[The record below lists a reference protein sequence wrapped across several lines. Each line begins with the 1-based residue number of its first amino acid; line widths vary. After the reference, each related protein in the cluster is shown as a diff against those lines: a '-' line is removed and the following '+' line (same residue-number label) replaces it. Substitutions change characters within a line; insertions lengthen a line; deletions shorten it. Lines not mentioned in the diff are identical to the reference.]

1 MLLLC
6 GKERLTSVKCI
17 HKLSIKSFLL
27 CQFTV
32 YMYVY
37 TYALSIQYLGR
48 YIDVEDFP
56 TVTIHG
62 PLGCLQLML
71 GLSAIFYAYL
81 L

>member
-1 MLLLC
+1 
-6 GKERLTSVKCI
+6 
-17 HKLSIKSFLL
+17 
-27 CQFTV
+27 
-32 YMYVY
+32 MYVY

-71 GLSAIFYAYL
+71 GLSAIFYAYYNVH
-81 L
+81 